1 MNFQQQTQKKKEWAS
16 HKKIEYSVR
25 DTVKYLRE
33 NNVTLS
39 KLHCIMGSLY
49 GSMENIPFTRR
60 SLRTICAQIAKEQRD
75 DDIKKTL
82 ELFRKMRAADPTCTL
97 TVYTK
102 NCSPNHYTQCHFVVT
117 A

>member
-1 MNFQQQTQKKKEWAS
+1 MNFQQQTQKKKEWGS

-60 SLRTICAQIAKEQRD
+60 SLRTICAQIGREQRD
-75 DDIKKTL
+75 DDIKKVKL
-82 ELFRKMRAADPTCTL
+82 
-97 TVYTK
+97 
-102 NCSPNHYTQCHFVVT
+102 
-117 A
+117 